1 MKTIKLKIK
10 NNIDF
15 TKELKLFNSVVRYS
29 FNRFQEN
36 LKEKEV
42 RNKVKELFS
51 GNSWFLQCAIKV
63 GQQLYKKHQDKHI
76 IFGRKIFT

>member
-10 NNIDF
+10 NEVDF

-29 FNRFQEN
+29 FNRFQER
-36 LKEKEV
+36 LIEKEIRSSV
-42 RNKVKELFS
+42 RKLFS

-63 GQQLYKKHQDKHI
+63 GQQLYRKHQDKHI
-76 IFGRKIFT
+76 IFGRKEIA

>member
-15 TKELKLFNSVVRYS
+15 TKELKIFNSVVRYS

-51 GNSWFLQCAIKV
+51 SNSWFLQCAIKV

>member
-15 TKELKLFNSVVRYS
+15 TKELKIFNSVVRYS

-51 GNSWFLQCAIKV
+51 DNSWFLQCAIKV

>member
-10 NNIDF
+10 NEVDF
-15 TKELKLFNSVVRYS
+15 TTELKLFNSVVRYS

-36 LKEKEV
+36 LVEKEV
-42 RNKVKELFS
+42 RNKVKELFT
-51 GNSWFLQCAIKV
+51 GNSWFIECAIRV

-76 IFGRKIFT
+76 IFGR